1 MTNFDELIASANTRL
16 TNQNLKIKIAKRG
29 STLYLRGYLPLKTGE
44 PGLTRQNISLGLT
57 ASLVGLQL
65 AEAEAIKIAASVNAG
80 VFSWEPY
87 TKKKEE
93 PKTKLAKDWIKEFEK
108 DYFDKRARNGKS
120 ELTWKKDYISIFRKL
135 DQNKPL
141 TDKTIIKAILSTEP
155 DTRMRQ
161 RCCMVLKILSKFAGI
176 EIDINQYSGNYS
188 FKKVKPRNIPS
199 DKLISSTIKDI
210 KNEEWQW
217 AIALLATYGLR
228 NHEIFLIDFDSLAE
242 GNYILKINAGKTNFR
257 RVCPIYPEWVKEFDL
272 YNLKVPDINLNR
284 SNDKLGNSVSQVFR
298 RWQLP
303 FRAYDL
309 RHAWAIRS
317 ILFGLDVSLAAQMM
331 GHSLKIHTD
340 TYQHWINEK
349 HYQRAFEILIN
360 RPDRPLPP

>member
-1 MTNFDELIASANTRL
+1 MTNFDELIASANMRL
-16 TNQNLKIKIAKRG
+16 KNQNLRIKIAKRG

-44 PGLTRQNISLGLT
+44 PGLIRQNISLGIT

-65 AEAEAIKIAASVNAG
+65 AEAEAIKIAASVSAG

-87 TKKKEE
+87 VKKEDKSRI
-93 PKTKLAKDWIKEFEK
+93 KTAKDWIEEFEK
-108 DYFDKRARNGKS
+108 DYFNKRARNGKT
-120 ELTWKKDYISIFRKL
+120 ELTWKKDYIAIFRKL
-135 DQNKPL
+135 DQGKPL
-141 TDKTIIKAILSTEP
+141 TIKTITKAILSTEP

-161 RCCMVLKILSKFAGI
+161 RCCMVLNILAKFANI
-176 EIDINQYSGNYS
+176 EIDTNQYSGNYS
-188 FKKVKPRNIPS
+188 YKKVKPRNIPD
-199 DKLISSTIKDI
+199 DKLISSTIKSID
-210 KNEEWQW
+210 NTSWQW

-228 NHEIFLIDFDSLAE
+228 NHEIFLVDFDSLAE
-242 GNYILKINAGKTNFR
+242 GNYILKVNSGKTNFR

-272 YNLKVPDINLNR
+272 YNVKTPDINLNR
-284 SNDKLGNSVSQVFR
+284 SNDKLGHTVSQFFR
-298 RWQLP
+298 RKELP

-317 ILFGLDVSLAAQMM
+317 LLFGLDVSLAAQMM

-340 TYQHWINEK
+340 TYQHWINEQ

-360 RPDRPLPP
+360 RNDRPLPP